1 MFNKMIR
8 IGIIEDNPYVL
19 HGIEKFL
26 NAQAEME
33 VLVATDSVEGFLKVL
48 KGKRLELDV
57 ILSDINLPGG
67 MTGIEGI
74 KHIKEE
80 LPNVNILMIS
90 IFEDGDR
97 IFDSIVAGAVG
108 YLLKNTPLPEVKN
121 AVETIYKGGS
131 AMSPTIARKVLGH
144 IQSPLKAKT
153 VNKQSVLTDREK
165 DIVDGIVEG
174 LSYKLIASKYN
185 ISIETVRQH
194 IKNIY
199 RKLQVNNKVDVI
211 KKSLRGEI

>member
-26 NAQAEME
+26 NTQAEME
-33 VLVATDSVEGFLKVL
+33 VLIATDSVEGFLKVL
-48 KGKRLELDV
+48 RSKRLELDV

-74 KHIKEE
+74 KPIKEE
-80 LPNVNILMIS
+80 LPDVNILMIS

-108 YLLKNTPLPEVKN
+108 YLLKNTPLPEVKA
-121 AVETIYKGGS
+121 AVETIYNGGS
-131 AMSPTIARKVLGH
+131 AMSPKIARKVLGH
-144 IQSPLKAKT
+144 IQNPLKPKT
-153 VNKQSVLTDREK
+153 VNKESILTEREK